1 MTLKKWFYLFWT
13 TLLIGGGITLVMGLS
28 LQIIQG
34 EFKNFNGPMD
44 GVLNVVQLILSGFTV
59 SVYSQM
65 GFFAYLTLN
74 FIAIGLFRKTWPYIQ
89 VALTVIALL
98 DLMFLRMLLADNGT
112 QRGGDAMNDILLGLA
127 VLAVALIVGYFK
139 VKATNRTAFI
149 PTLFFMIAIT
159 TVETLSALNISGI
172 ATWYVY
178 LPLAA
183 CNAYQVLM
191 LNRILATPKS

>member
-34 EFKNFNGPMD
+34 EFQNFNGPMD

-74 FIAIGLFRKTWPYIQ
+74 FIAIGLFKKTWPYIQ
-89 VALTVIALL
+89 VVLTVIALL
-98 DLMFLRMLLADNGT
+98 DLMFLRMLLADNT
-112 QRGGDAMNDILLGLA
+112 SQRGGDAMNDILLGVA

-191 LNRILATPKS
+191 LNRILGTPKS

>member
-28 LQIIQG
+28 LQFIQG
-34 EFKNFNGPMD
+34 EFQNFNGLMD
-44 GVLNVVQLILSGFTV
+44 GVLNVVQLILSGFTI

-74 FIAIGLFRKTWPYIQ
+74 FIAIGLFKKTWTYIQ
-89 VALTVIALL
+89 VVLTVIALL
-98 DLMFLRMLLADNGT
+98 DLMFLRMLLADNRS

-127 VLAVALIVGYFK
+127 MLAVALIVGHFK
-139 VKATNRTAFI
+139 VKASNRTAFI

-159 TVETLSALNISGI
+159 TVETLSVLNISRI
-172 ATWYVY
+172 AAWYVY
-178 LPLAA
+178 LPLTA

-191 LNRILATPKS
+191 LNRILGIPKS

>member
-28 LQIIQG
+28 LQFIQG
-34 EFKNFNGPMD
+34 EFQNFNGLMD
-44 GVLNVVQLILSGFTV
+44 GVLNVVQLILSGFTI

-74 FIAIGLFRKTWPYIQ
+74 FIAIGLFKKTWTYIQ
-89 VALTVIALL
+89 VVLTVIALL
-98 DLMFLRMLLADNGT
+98 DLMFLRMLLADSGS
-112 QRGGDAMNDILLGLA
+112 QWGGDAMNDILLGLA

-139 VKATNRTAFI
+139 VKASNRTAFI

-178 LPLAA
+178 LPLTA

-191 LNRILATPKS
+191 LNRILGIPKS

>member
-34 EFKNFNGPMD
+34 EFQNFNGPMD

>member
-34 EFKNFNGPMD
+34 EFQNFNGPMD

-74 FIAIGLFRKTWPYIQ
+74 FIAIGLFKKTWPYIQ
-89 VALTVIALL
+89 VVLTVIALL
-98 DLMFLRMLLADNGT
+98 DLMFLRMLLADNT
-112 QRGGDAMNDILLGLA
+112 SQRGGDAMNDIFLGLA

-191 LNRILATPKS
+191 LNRILGTPKS

>member
-34 EFKNFNGPMD
+34 EFQNFTGPMD

-74 FIAIGLFRKTWPYIQ
+74 FIAIGLFKKTWPYIQ
-89 VALTVIALL
+89 VVLTVIALL
-98 DLMFLRMLLADNGT
+98 DLMFLRMLLADNGS

-127 VLAVALIVGYFK
+127 MLAVALIVGYFK

-191 LNRILATPKS
+191 LNRILGTPKS

>member
-28 LQIIQG
+28 LQMIQG
-34 EFKNFNGPMD
+34 EFRNFNGPMD

-59 SVYSQM
+59 SAYSQM

-74 FIAIGLFRKTWPYIQ
+74 FIAIGLFKKTWPYIQ
-89 VALTVIALL
+89 VVLTVIALL
-98 DLMFLRMLLADNGT
+98 DLMFLRMLLADNGS

-159 TVETLSALNISGI
+159 SVETLSALNISGI

-191 LNRILATPKS
+191 LNRILGTPKS

>member
-34 EFKNFNGPMD
+34 EFQNFNGPID

-74 FIAIGLFRKTWPYIQ
+74 FIAIGLFKKTWPYIQ
-89 VALTVIALL
+89 VVLTVIALL
-98 DLMFLRMLLADNGT
+98 DLMFLRMLLADNT
-112 QRGGDAMNDILLGLA
+112 SQRGGDAMNDILLGLA

-139 VKATNRTAFI
+139 VKATNRTGFI

-191 LNRILATPKS
+191 LNRILGTPKS

>member
-34 EFKNFNGPMD
+34 EFQNFNGPMD

-74 FIAIGLFRKTWPYIQ
+74 FIAIGLFKKTWPYIQ
-89 VALTVIALL
+89 VVLTVIALL
-98 DLMFLRMLLADNGT
+98 DLMFLRMLLADNT
-112 QRGGDAMNDILLGLA
+112 SQRGGDAMNDILLGLA

-191 LNRILATPKS
+191 LNRILGTPKS

>member
-34 EFKNFNGPMD
+34 EFQNFNGPMD

-89 VALTVIALL
+89 VVLTVIALL
-98 DLMFLRMLLADNGT
+98 DLMFLRMLLADNT
-112 QRGGDAMNDILLGLA
+112 SQRGGDAMNDILLGLA

-191 LNRILATPKS
+191 LNRILGTPKS

>member
-13 TLLIGGGITLVMGLS
+13 TLLIGGGITLVIGLS
-28 LQIIQG
+28 LQVVQG
-34 EFKNFNGPMD
+34 EFQNFNGPID

-74 FIAIGLFRKTWPYIQ
+74 FIAIGLFKKSWPYIQ
-89 VALTVIALL
+89 VVLTVIALL
-98 DLMFLRMLLADNGT
+98 DLMFLRMLLTDNT
-112 QRGGDAMNDILLGLA
+112 SQRGGDAMNDMLLGLA

-139 VKATNRTAFI
+139 VKATNKTAFI

-191 LNRILATPKS
+191 LNRILGTPKS

>member
-34 EFKNFNGPMD
+34 EFQNFNGPID

-89 VALTVIALL
+89 VVLTVIALL
-98 DLMFLRMLLADNGT
+98 DLMFLRMLLADNT
-112 QRGGDAMNDILLGLA
+112 SQRGGDAMNDILLGLA

-191 LNRILATPKS
+191 LNRILGTPKS

>member
-34 EFKNFNGPMD
+34 EFQNFNGPMD

-127 VLAVALIVGYFK
+127 VLAIALIVGYFK

>member
-1 MTLKKWFYLFWT
+1 LTLKKWFYLFWT

-34 EFKNFNGPMD
+34 EFQNFNGPMD

>member
-1 MTLKKWFYLFWT
+1 MKKWFYLFWT

-34 EFKNFNGPMD
+34 EFQNFNGPMD

-74 FIAIGLFRKTWPYIQ
+74 FIAIGLFKKTWPYIQ

-98 DLMFLRMLLADNGT
+98 DLMFLRMLLADNGS

-191 LNRILATPKS
+191 LNRILGTPKS

>member
-34 EFKNFNGPMD
+34 EFQNFNGPMD

-74 FIAIGLFRKTWPYIQ
+74 FIAIGLFKKTWPYIQ

-98 DLMFLRMLLADNGT
+98 DLMFLRMLLADNGS

-191 LNRILATPKS
+191 LNRILGTPKS

>member
-74 FIAIGLFRKTWPYIQ
+74 FIAIGLFKKTWPYIQ
-89 VALTVIALL
+89 VVLTVIALL
-98 DLMFLRMLLADNGT
+98 DLMFLRMLLADNT
-112 QRGGDAMNDILLGLA
+112 SQRGGDAMNDILLGLA

-191 LNRILATPKS
+191 LNRILGTPKS

>member
-34 EFKNFNGPMD
+34 EFQNFTGPMD
-44 GVLNVVQLILSGFTV
+44 RVLNVVQLILSGFTV

-74 FIAIGLFRKTWPYIQ
+74 FIAIGLFKKSWPYIQ
-89 VALTVIALL
+89 AVLTVIALL
-98 DLMFLRMLLADNGT
+98 DLMFLRMLLADNAS
-112 QRGGDAMNDILLGLA
+112 QRGGDAMNDMLLGLA

-191 LNRILATPKS
+191 LNRILGTPKS

>member
-34 EFKNFNGPMD
+34 EFQNFNGPMD

-74 FIAIGLFRKTWPYIQ
+74 FIAIGLFKKTWPYIQ
-89 VALTVIALL
+89 VVLTVIALL
-98 DLMFLRMLLADNGT
+98 DLMFLRMLLADNGS

-139 VKATNRTAFI
+139 VNATNRTAFI

-191 LNRILATPKS
+191 LNRILGTPKS